1 MYHVRTM
8 NLMSDFGFNINS
20 SAHETLT
27 NFYFWFPKS
36 CETRQSTS
44 THSHS
49 YVISGRESYFMHIV
63 RHSTGDRP
71 KQHEQKILGFAAT
84 QEIVQIRNQCHVYD
98 ELIYLNQHDS
108 KLTDLRT
115 EFCLHRFLRFLHPAR
130 KVSPREGGGQQ
141 LSEHLW
147 ECPR

>member
-1 MYHVRTM
+1 
-8 NLMSDFGFNINS
+8 
-20 SAHETLT
+20 
-27 NFYFWFPKS
+27 
-36 CETRQSTS
+36 
-44 THSHS
+44 
-49 YVISGRESYFMHIV
+49 MHIV
-63 RHSTGDRP
+63 RHSTGGRP

-115 EFCLHRFLRFLHPAR
+115 EFCLHRFLRFLHPA
-130 KVSPREGGGQQ
+130 KNVSPREGGGQQ